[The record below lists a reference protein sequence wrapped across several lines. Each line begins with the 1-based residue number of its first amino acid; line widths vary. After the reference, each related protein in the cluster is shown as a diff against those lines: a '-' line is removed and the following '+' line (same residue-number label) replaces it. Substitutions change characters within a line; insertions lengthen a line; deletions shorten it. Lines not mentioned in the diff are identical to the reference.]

1 MLLLDMSVSFLIA
14 LRSYLLC
21 YWSGDRL
28 LVWLTVS
35 LFALTKP

>member
-14 LRSYLLC
+14 LHSCLLC

-28 LVWLTVS
+28 LV
-35 LFALTKP
+35 